1 MTSALAVLGGV
12 ERRLALVTT
21 VAEAKAI
28 RDEAETLRVYAQRAR
43 KGLRVQNRVALTKLL
58 AERRAGELLAS
69 LERAPGKRTDRQPAA
84 TVAAGSPYRRALDEN
99 QLAERTAERW
109 QLLAVYFGEATLRRY
124 CLDCTEAG
132 AELTSRAC
140 YEQARQARDEET
152 LAQACPGAA
161 QLQGAQ
167 AAAWRALS
175 PAERAERLAKRRER
189 PHLWRNWLRPVPRR
203 TTLHVEFDR
212 PQDCREAAE
221 RLDRFA
227 YSHHT
232 GRAGALQWLLDRYA
246 LSEGAP

>member
-1 MTSALAVLGGV
+1 MSTALVLTDAV
-12 ERRLALVTT
+12 ERQLAIVTT

-28 RDEAETLRVYAQRAR
+28 RDQAETLRVYVQRAR
-43 KGLRVQNRVALTKLL
+43 KGLVAQNRAALTKLL
-58 AERRAGELLAS
+58 AERRAGQLLAG
-69 LERAPGKRTDRQPAA
+69 LERGPGVRTDRQPAA
-84 TVAAGSPYRRALDEN
+84 TVAGGSPYRRALDDN
-99 QLAERTAERW
+99 QLAERTAQRW
-109 QLLAVYFGEATLRRY
+109 QLLAEYFGEGDLRRY
-124 CLDCTEAG
+124 CIECTEAG

-152 LAQACPGAA
+152 LAQAWPG
-161 QLQGAQ
+161 
-167 AAAWRALS
+167 
-175 PAERAERLAKRRER
+175 RER

-232 GRAGALQWLLDRYA
+232 GRAGALQLMLGRYA
-246 LSEGAP
+246 ERVTGDNIEPRSQA